1 MWRIIIVFVILTLI
15 PAGAA
20 LGHPPSGIELE
31 FDITVHELEII
42 AHHTVKDSLK
52 HYVDTIVV
60 KLNGEEV
67 IEQKFWSQADSQGQ
81 RAEYVI
87 IDARLGDEIEVIA
100 GCNISGRK
108 KGSLVVEEKVEQEPE
123 QIEDDQ

>member
-1 MWRIIIVFVILTLI
+1 MRVIVMLALSALI
-15 PAGAA
+15 PAGSAFS
-20 LGHPPSGIELE
+20 HPPSGIELE
-31 FDITVHELEII
+31 FDITEHELEII
-42 AHHTVKDSLK
+42 AYHTVKDSLK
-52 HYVDTIVV
+52 HYVNRIVV

-67 IEQKFWSQADSQGQ
+67 IEQKFWSQADSQVQ

-108 KGSLVVEEKVEQEPE
+108 KGSLVVEEKVEQGPE
-123 QIEDDQ
+123 QTEDDQ